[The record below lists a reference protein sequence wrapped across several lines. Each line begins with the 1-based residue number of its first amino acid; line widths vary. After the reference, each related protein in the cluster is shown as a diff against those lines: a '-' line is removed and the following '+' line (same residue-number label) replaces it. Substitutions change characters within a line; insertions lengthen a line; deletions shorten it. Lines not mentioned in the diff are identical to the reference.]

1 MKLLFRAVMTA
12 ALSVALVLGAAAQ
25 AATTQ
30 AKSGQTTASKSSGGE
45 KTVEEAYLQESAES
59 MMVKELSRS
68 DDRDGKLVALAY
80 ARKAM
85 DGGRKTEEIRNSLQY
100 LALENTQVIA
110 RVAGLGVSSN
120 NFPDVRK
127 LACEYLGD
135 FPSVETK
142 DTLVSVILN
151 SKTEDPMVLAEAIR
165 SLGRIGM
172 NDNDEVVDAI
182 AYSVNHFANVGMS
195 EDRLAVYTCFAFQEL
210 MDKGG
215 VKDIRTVTNTIMKFK
230 KGSYITSVKKVV
242 DQTLEK
248 LAGYQAKNSNNGKD
262 NSAAPAATTSSP
274 AKK

>member
-1 MKLLFRAVMTA
+1 MTA
-12 ALSVALVLGAAAQ
+12 ALSAALVLGASA
-25 AATTQ
+25 Q

-85 DGGRKTEEIRNSLQY
+85 DAGRKTEEIRNSLQY

-110 RVAGLGVSSN
+110 RVAGLGVASN

-165 SLGRIGM
+165 SLGRIGI
-172 NDNDEVVDAI
+172 NDSDEVVDAI

-210 MDKGG
+210 MEKGG
-215 VKDIRTVTNTIMKFK
+215 IKDLRTVTNTIMKFK
-230 KGSYITSVKKVV
+230 KGSYVSSVKKVV

-248 LAGYQAKNSNNGKD
+248 LAGYQAKNSNGT
-262 NSAAPAATTSSP
+262 TTSASGSV
-274 AKK
+274 KK